1 MGNIDIFAVQP
12 HQVSRDMRGY
22 SVFLYGGWKT
32 GKTTTAVKFPKHF
45 LLAFE
50 KGYSAIPGAM
60 AQPIN
65 SWSEFKQVVRQL
77 KENQAKEMF
86 ETIIVDTADIAY
98 DYCVKYICD
107 NAPRPKEQGGGYG
120 VDSLSDIPFGK
131 GYGMVE
137 KEFDST
143 LRQIVQLGYGLVV
156 ISHETDKTFKNENG
170 TEFNKIVPTLDK
182 RANNVLARMC
192 DIIGYTRSVPDGETG
207 KEKIVMFMRGTSRF
221 EAGSRFKYTP
231 DYIDLSYANLVK
243 AIGDALD
250 KQMEEDGADL
260 FTDKRENVHLDTT
273 SSLDFDALIKEF
285 NDMIANIPGSSDMT
299 AETEDGQKF
308 KEYWQPRI
316 SQVIEKYLGKGHRIK
331 DATRDQVEAIS
342 LIVDDMREL
351 VKNK

>member
-1 MGNIDIFAVQP
+1 MANIDIFSVKP

-60 AQPIN
+60 AQPVN
-65 SWSEFKQVVRQL
+65 SWSEFRQVLRQL
-77 KENQAKEMF
+77 KDEKAKEAF

-98 DYCVKYICD
+98 DYCVKYVC
-107 NAPRPKEQGGGYG
+107 NNNG
-120 VDSLSDIPFGK
+120 VDAVGDIPYGK
-131 GYGMVE
+131 GYGLVE
-137 KEFDST
+137 KEFDEC

-192 DIIGYTRSVPDGETG
+192 DIIGYTRSVPDPANEG
-207 KEKIVMFMRGTSRF
+207 KEKVVMFMRGTSRF

-231 DYIDLSYANLVK
+231 DYIDLSYNNLVN

-250 KQMEEDGADL
+250 KQMDEDGKEL

-273 SSLDFDALIKEF
+273 SKLDYDELMKEF
-285 NDMIANIPGSSDMT
+285 TDIIANIPGSTDMT
-299 AETEDGQKF
+299 AETPEGKEFQ
-308 KEYWQPRI
+308 EYWAPRI
-316 SQVIEKYLGKGHRIK
+316 TEIATKYLGSGKK
-331 DATRDQVEAIS
+331 VSQCTRAQVEQLS
-342 LIVDDMREL
+342 LIVDDLKDLITR
-351 VKNK
+351 K

>member
-1 MGNIDIFAVQP
+1 MGSIDIFSVQP

-65 SWSEFKQVVRQL
+65 SWSEFRQVLRQL
-77 KENQAKEMF
+77 KDDKAKEMF
-86 ETIIVDTADIAY
+86 ETIILDTADIAY
-98 DYCVKYICD
+98 DYCVKYICA
-107 NAPRPKEQGGGYG
+107 NNN
-120 VDSLSDIPFGK
+120 VDAVGDIPYGK
-131 GYGMVE
+131 GYGLVE
-137 KEFDST
+137 KEFDEC
-143 LRQIVQLGYGLVV
+143 LRQIVQMGYGLVV

-192 DIIGYTRSVPDGETG
+192 DIIGYTRSVPDSSGN
-207 KEKIVMFMRGTSRF
+207 EKVVMFMRGTSRY

-231 DYIDLSYANLVK
+231 DYIDLSYDNLVK

-250 KQMEEDGADL
+250 KQMAEDGADL
-260 FTDKRENVHLDTT
+260 FTKERENVHLDTT
-273 SSLDFDALIKEF
+273 SNLNFDELIKEF
-285 NDMIANIPGSSDMT
+285 NEIVMNIPGSTDMD
-299 AETEDGQKF
+299 ASTEEGIKF
-308 KEYWQPRI
+308 RDYWQPRI
-316 SQVIEKYLGKGHRIK
+316 TSCIEKYLGKGKKMK
-331 DATRDQVEAIS
+331 DATRDQVEAVS
-342 LIVDDMREL
+342 LVVMEMKDL
-351 VKNK
+351 VK